1 MSQSDIVRFAIGG
14 AILYFALGGS
24 SPVPSVVP
32 SGPYSGPY
40 AAIHSAAQSMEKKDR
55 QNMAAAFAAGGDMV
69 AADKRNLLDNTQEFQ
84 DYFIGLVTMNYGGM
98 AKPSQKYPALADAL
112 EAELRKVIG
121 SDIKAADAGEKQKFI
136 DFLREAGRALQ

>member
-40 AAIHSAAQSMEKKDR
+40 AAIHSAAKSMEKKDR
-55 QNMAAAFAAGGDMV
+55 ENMAQAFAAGGAMV
-69 AADKRNLLDNTQEFQ
+69 AADKRNLLDNTQEAS
-84 DYFIGLVTMNYGGM
+84 DYLVGLLTFDYGGL
-98 AKPSQKYPALADAL
+98 AKPSTKYPGLADAI
-112 EAELRKVIG
+112 ESEFQKAIG
-121 SDIKAADAGEKQKFI
+121 TDIKAMDSSAKQKFI
-136 DFLREAGRALQ
+136 DFLNETGRALQ